1 MATILQAEIDAHHQP
16 LREIFWEY
24 LVWANDMN
32 DQTFGI
38 RLDIAALLERDMATL
53 QKFMPPDGR
62 LLLAQVDSQ
71 IAGCVCLKALT
82 PTMGEVKRLYV
93 RPAYRGQGIAKSLIT
108 TLLDEARQQGYT
120 IIRLDSA
127 RFMTAAH
134 ALYRSFGFQ
143 DIEPYPESE
152 IPAEYHRFW
161 VFMEKKQAGSLG
173 IAKSESGL

>member
-1 MATILQAEIDAHHQP
+1 MATILQAEIDTHYQS

-24 LVWANDMN
+24 LVWANGMN

-38 RLDIAALLERDMATL
+38 RLDIAALLEADMATL

-71 IAGCVCLKALT
+71 IAGCVCLKTLT

-108 TLLDEARQQGYT
+108 TLLDEAQKIG
-120 IIRLDSA
+120 
-127 RFMTAAH
+127 
-134 ALYRSFGFQ
+134 
-143 DIEPYPESE
+143 
-152 IPAEYHRFW
+152 
-161 VFMEKKQAGSLG
+161 
-173 IAKSESGL
+173 